1 MGVMTKL
8 GLAALAVAVLSVAGT
23 KADAKL
29 LSAGDRQ
36 IYQQTFD
43 LIDKESWSKA
53 RELAAR
59 AKDPLPEKFVQ
70 WLDLTRPGPGR
81 SFDEITAFMRENPDW
96 PGQSQLQAQG
106 ERAMTDGYGP
116 DAVIA
121 WFAKREPR
129 TAEGAMR
136 LGFALLR
143 NGKTQAGIDVLRKGW
158 VAFPMLRPVEDQ
170 YLASFGA
177 NLRPEDH
184 VARLDRLLWERELDA
199 ARRQMERV
207 DPAHRKLADARL
219 KLIESAPGVD
229 AAVKR
234 VPSELQN
241 DPGLLYDR
249 ARWRRQRDDNVGAA
263 ALLDPPPATTPFPD
277 KMWRE
282 YEYQARRALE
292 RGEPALAYRLAEAHG
307 AVDGTVF
314 ADGEW
319 LAGWIALRFLNDPQR
334 AFAHFTRMY
343 AGVGSPISLGRGA
356 YWAGRAAEAMGQQ
369 ALATEW
375 YGKAAANLASY
386 YGQLGAQRL
395 GADAGLRLDPL
406 PTIDEATKASFAK
419 NELVRLVRMMAEI
432 GETDRMRS
440 FIVRIAETLHSP
452 AEFRMLAELGKEIG
466 REDYAVAVAK
476 VARTRGI
483 ELVEYL
489 FPTTKVPD
497 GGQPEHALVL
507 AVIRQES
514 AFDQKAVSS
523 AGALGLMQLMP
534 RTAKHVAG
542 ALGLAF
548 NEKKLT
554 GDPQYNIRLGRAY
567 LAELIGKYGGSYVLA
582 IASYNAGP
590 SRAREW
596 MTTYGDPRSP
606 TVDAIDW
613 VESIPFSETRNYVQ
627 RVLENLQVYRNRL
640 GSSDGMVIALES
652 DLSRPGAP

>member
-1 MGVMTKL
+1 MRVMNRL
-8 GLAALAVAVLSVAGT
+8 RLAAFAALAVAIAGGN
-23 KADAKL
+23 AEAKL
-29 LSAGDRQ
+29 LSAADRQ

-43 LIDKESWSKA
+43 LVDKENWAKA

-96 PGQSQLQAQG
+96 PGQAQLQAQG
-106 ERAMTDGYGP
+106 ERAMTDGDGP
-116 DAVIA
+116 DAAIA
-121 WFAKREPR
+121 WFAGREPR

-143 NGKTQAGIDVLRKGW
+143 KGDTEAGIAVLRNGW
-158 VAFPMLRPVEDQ
+158 IKFSMPRPVEDQ
-170 YLASFGA
+170 FLASFGA
-177 NLRPEDH
+177 NLRPADH
-184 VARLDRLLWERELDA
+184 VARLDRLLWDRELDA
-199 ARRQMERV
+199 ARRQMARV
-207 DPAHRKLADARL
+207 DQAHRKLADARL
-219 KLIESAPGVD
+219 KLIESGPGVD
-229 AAVKR
+229 AAVQR
-234 VPSELQN
+234 VPAELQR

-263 ALLDPPPATTPFPD
+263 ALLDPPPPTTPFPD

-292 RGEPALAYRLAEAHG
+292 RGDPALAYRLAEAHG
-307 AVDGTVF
+307 AEDGTVF

-319 LAGWIALRFLNDPQR
+319 LAGWIALRFLDDPQR
-334 AFAHFTRMY
+334 AFTHFTRMY

-356 YWAGRAAEAMGQQ
+356 YWAGRAAEALGQT
-369 ALATEW
+369 ALAAEW

-395 GADAGLRLDPL
+395 GAGVGLRLDPL
-406 PTIDEATKASFAK
+406 PAIDEATKVSFGK

-432 GETDRMRS
+432 GEADRMRS
-440 FIVRIAETLHSP
+440 FIVRIAEGLRSP

-466 REDYAVAVAK
+466 REDFSVAVAK
-476 VARTRGI
+476 VARIQGI
-483 ELVEYL
+483 ELVDYL
-489 FPTTKVPD
+489 FPMTRIPE
-497 GGQPEHALVL
+497 GGQPENALVL

-514 AFDQKAVSS
+514 AFDQDAVSS
-523 AGALGLMQLMP
+523 AGALGMMQLMP

-542 ALGLAF
+542 ALGIAF

-567 LAELIGKYGGSYVLA
+567 LGELIDKYRGSYVLA

-606 TVDAIDW
+606 TVDVVDW

-627 RVLENLQVYRNRL
+627 RVLENLQIYRNRL
-640 GSSDGMVIALES
+640 DGSTAIAIALES